1 MDFGTPL
8 LLSFED
14 EASLLSAVVV
24 LHMDGCICLQ
34 KYRAFI
40 TSEARR
46 LCKAKKTNKNCFL
59 KCLVFIL
66 VTTYVKPLT
75 RVAFI

>member
-34 KYRAFI
+34 KYRLLLRAKRDVCVRPKKLTKTAF
-40 TSEARR
+40 
-46 LCKAKKTNKNCFL
+46 LN
-59 KCLVFIL
+59 V
-66 VTTYVKPLT
+66 
-75 RVAFI
+75 

>member
-1 MDFGTPL
+1 MDFGTPLL

-34 KYRAFI
+34 KYRLLL
-40 TSEARR
+40 R
-46 LCKAKKTNKNCFL
+46 AKRDVCVRPKS
-59 KCLVFIL
+59 
-66 VTTYVKPLT
+66 
-75 RVAFI
+75 